1 MDQHLSRPLSRGC
14 QPHLLDQPHRGV
26 WSAAQPLGPSILQHA
41 CNLLHGW
48 RRCERLRRPPCHGLS
63 GLPGKGTSSLS
74 PSSPWQRCLALVPLC
89 LALQQSRF
97 LPEFG
102 ACFMMA
108 WYVLGHTKGAPRL
121 ILGSLA
127 HVITWQCWRLVSL
140 LSHSLRVCV
149 LHTSCF
155 LRQSIPAVKACLQK
169 TSCSSSTKVAE
180 LCMLEY
186 ACWQHPGRLRA
197 GGLVTCP
204 SECCTVQHL
213 QKAAFSPCFALS
225 LVRPAAGAPV
235 GRV

>member
-1 MDQHLSRPLSRGC
+1 
-14 QPHLLDQPHRGV
+14 
-26 WSAAQPLGPSILQHA
+26 
-41 CNLLHGW
+41 
-48 RRCERLRRPPCHGLS
+48 
-63 GLPGKGTSSLS
+63 
-74 PSSPWQRCLALVPLC
+74 
-89 LALQQSRF
+89 
-97 LPEFG
+97 
-102 ACFMMA
+102 MMA

-140 LSHSLRVCV
+140 LSHSLRVFV

-197 GGLVTCP
+197 GGLMTCP
-204 SECCTVQHL
+204 SECCTTFLKSCFLPMLCIEFGQTSGRRTCWPRVACDQLSWVIRLAAAWQHR
-213 QKAAFSPCFALS
+213 SPSTYLLSSSCFNLLS
-225 LVRPAAGAPV
+225 SSCFNLLSSSCFRW
-235 GRV
+235 